1 MLRVRRTG
9 RAVLAVFAAVV
20 LAGGCRGDADQTGDL
35 AKTTGAGG
43 LTLAVSWGEDLVA
56 GEPVTWA
63 LTVANEGEEPV
74 TLEFRSGRQGDVVLT
89 AEDGRGAYRWS
100 EERTFT
106 KALVQHP
113 LDADA
118 SATFE
123 LAEERL
129 EVEPGPYRLTA
140 TVPSD
145 PPVPPLQRMVTVGS

>member
-1 MLRVRRTG
+1 MLRPRLAT
-9 RAVLAVFAAVV
+9 RAALVAVV
-20 LAGGCRGDADQTGDL
+20 LAGGCGGDADQTGDL
-35 AKTTGAGG
+35 PKTTGAGG
-43 LTLAVSWGEDLVA
+43 LTLAVSWGEELVA
-56 GEPVTWA
+56 GEPVTWV

-89 AEDGRGAYRWS
+89 ADDGREAYRWS

-113 LDADA
+113 LDAGG

-145 PPVPPLQRMVTVGS
+145 PPVPPLERTVTIG